1 MREVITYV
9 CNVVDA
15 AVGGEKIDVVE
26 EERDLVETLSLSRR
40 RGTRAGVHVKG
51 WP

>member
-1 MREVITYV
+1 MREVIACV

-15 AVGGEKIDVVE
+15 AVGGEKTDVVE

-40 RGTRAGVHVKG
+40 RGTRAGVRVKR